1 MKAEFRFQG
10 MTCLLFVTCFLVCC
24 CGFFESLSAND
35 QPAAENPIR
44 QIFTA
49 GFAEIALFDLNKVSV
64 DEAQSALPP
73 ALWSW
78 KAIGREELP
87 VVRQKQFGTTDEIKL
102 VDGGKQLLVTSSGGG
117 CALIQRVATPQTP
130 TGTVLWSATV
140 ANAHSIEPLPGNRV
154 VVAASTAKAG
164 NKLVVFDL
172 AKGDEPQAETPLYSA
187 HGVVWD
193 HQRQRLYAVG
203 FRELNRYELT
213 TEGDGKL
220 ALRLDETYALPDE
233 GGHDLQP
240 VPDSEDLSITTH
252 DHVYLF
258 DRNTKSF
265 RKHPVLGDYQHMK
278 CVSFRRKGQQLE
290 TLFVQ
295 ASEEHWWSNSMGL
308 FTQPVS
314 IMANEAGQESIRI
327 NGQPPVAITQ
337 IPLGKLGVYK
347 VRWLETGISR

>member
-1 MKAEFRFQG
+1 MKSEFRFQG
-10 MTCLLFVTCFLVCC
+10 MTCLFFVTCFVVGF

-73 ALWSW
+73 PLWSW
-78 KAIGREELP
+78 KASGREELP

-117 CALIQRVATPQTP
+117 CALIQRVATPQVP

-140 ANAHSIEPLPGNRV
+140 ANAHSIEPLPSNRV

-172 AKGDEPQAETPLYSA
+172 AKGDEPLAETPLYSA

-203 FRELNRYELT
+203 FRELNCYELT
-213 TEGDGKL
+213 TDGDGKCS
-220 ALRLDETYALPDE
+220 LRLDETNPLPDE

-240 VPDSEDLSITTH
+240 VPDSRDLSITTH

-278 CVSFRRKGQQLE
+278 CVSFRREGQQLE

-295 ASEEHWWSNSMGL
+295 ASDEHWWSHSMGL

-314 IMANEAGQESIRI
+314 ITMTEAGQESIRI
-327 NGQPPVAITQ
+327 EAQPPVGITQ

-347 VRWLETGISR
+347 VRWLGK

>member
-10 MTCLLFVTCFLVCC
+10 MTCLLFVTCFVVCC

-337 IPLGKLGVYK
+337 IPLGKVGVYK

>member
-1 MKAEFRFQG
+1 MKAESRFQW
-10 MTCLLFVTCFLVCC
+10 MTSLFFVTFFVVSC
-24 CGFFESLSAND
+24 CGYFENLSASD
-35 QPAAENPIR
+35 QPLVESPAR
-44 QIFTA
+44 QVFTA
-49 GFAEIALFDLNKVSV
+49 GFAEVALFDLNKVSV
-64 DEAQSALPP
+64 DETQSALPP
-73 ALWSW
+73 TLWSW
-78 KAIGREELP
+78 KANGREELP
-87 VVRQKQFGTTDEIKL
+87 VVLQKQFGTTDEIKL

-117 CALIQRVATPQTP
+117 CALIQRVATPQVP
-130 TGTVLWSATV
+130 AGTVLWSATV
-140 ANAHSIEPLPGNRV
+140 ANAHSIEPLPENRV

-172 AKGDEPQAETPLYSA
+172 AKGDEPLAETPLYSA

-213 TEGDGKL
+213 TDGDGKL
-220 ALRLDETYALPDE
+220 GLRLDETNALPDE

-240 VPDSEDLSITTH
+240 VPDSQDLSITTH

-278 CVSFRRKGQQLE
+278 CISFRREGQQLE

-295 ASEEHWWSNSMGL
+295 ASEEHWWSHSIGL

-314 IMANEAGQESIRI
+314 ITMTEAGQESIRI
-327 NGQPPVAITQ
+327 EAQPPVGITQ